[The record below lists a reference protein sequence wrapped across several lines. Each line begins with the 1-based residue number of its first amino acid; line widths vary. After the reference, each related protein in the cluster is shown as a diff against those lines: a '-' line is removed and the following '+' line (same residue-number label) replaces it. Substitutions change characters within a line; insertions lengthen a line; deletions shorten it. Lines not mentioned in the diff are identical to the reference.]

1 MEAASMVSRSLSV
14 FGAFTTQESTS
25 GTVFLIVILIM
36 VLMIESLLEF
46 AEHYSKKIDCE
57 GLIKKLYHE
66 FILLGI
72 IEITLIISLNTS
84 ETIESSEW

>member
-57 GLIKKLYHE
+57 VIRNNH
-66 FILLGI
+66 
-72 IEITLIISLNTS
+72 LNTDLHS
-84 ETIESSEW
+84 YYPL